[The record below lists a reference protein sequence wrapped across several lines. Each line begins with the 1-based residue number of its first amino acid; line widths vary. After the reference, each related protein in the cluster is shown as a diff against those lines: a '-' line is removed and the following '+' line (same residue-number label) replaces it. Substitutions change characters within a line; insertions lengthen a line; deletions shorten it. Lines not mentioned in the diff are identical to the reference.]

1 LRMMLFSFF
10 CVHRRDYSLTN
21 SDDGDFGDNQSLG
34 MADLFARTGSAKLDQ
49 TLRV

>member
-10 CVHRRDYSLTN
+10 WVHRRDYSLAD
-21 SDDGDFGDNQSLG
+21 SDDGDLGDNQSLR